1 MNCSLPGS
9 SVLEISQARIL
20 EWVAISSSRY
30 LFNPGIEP
38 TSLAYPV
45 WQTDSLPLSHL
56 GGPFSCISHY
66 LCDMLS
72 WAKSLSRVRLF
83 ATPWTAAYQAP
94 PSMGFFRQEYWSGL
108 PFPSPGDLP
117 NPGIKPRSPTL
128 RTNALPSEPPGKP
141 WDMLHLVKKEA
152 HLTCLPVS
160 HPSPFSL
167 SLKQAIC
174 HSFGNENAETVYNES
189 LSLQALSS
197 MYLFSEEHSFSK
209 PWSTPPFLK

>member
-94 PSMGFFRQEYWSGL
+94 PSMGFFRQEYWSGV
-108 PFPSPGDLP
+108 P
-117 NPGIKPRSPTL
+117 
-128 RTNALPSEPPGKP
+128 LPSLTSMLGKYKQAFESNRKRY
-141 WDMLHLVKKEA
+141 WNFL
-152 HLTCLPVS
+152 CLPATDWGYQEIQIR
-160 HPSPFSL
+160 PSSCDQWNWQRRGYKNKESMPSTWY
-167 SLKQAIC
+167 
-174 HSFGNENAETVYNES
+174 NAS
-189 LSLQALSS
+189 
-197 MYLFSEEHSFSK
+197 
-209 PWSTPPFLK
+209 